1 MSMNLDQP
9 DEEDDGTPALELT
22 DSMADAPAAP
32 TPVPPPPL
40 VPPAPTVMIV
50 STNAAAMPA
59 MPHLP
64 SSALLGPRLEDATA
78 AAQSYFDHSMY
89 PHVQEEM
96 APSGADYHV
105 PTALTQAEAQD
116 EASEGTAAPELP
128 PSQPPAGV
136 GPMALNGP
144 GPRGWL
150 THWK

>member
-22 DSMADAPAAP
+22 DSMADTPAAP

-50 STNAAAMPA
+50 STNAAAMP
-59 MPHLP
+59 HLP
-64 SSALLGPRLEDATA
+64 SSALLGPRLEDAA

-96 APSGADYHV
+96 APSGAEPYHV